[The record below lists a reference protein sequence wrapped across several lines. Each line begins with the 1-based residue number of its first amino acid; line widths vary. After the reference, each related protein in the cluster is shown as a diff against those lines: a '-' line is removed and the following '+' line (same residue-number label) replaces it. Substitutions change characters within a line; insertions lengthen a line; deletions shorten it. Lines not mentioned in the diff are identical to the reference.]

1 MSETDLSDRPGWK
14 AVERWLKE
22 SERPVTPTPMHEP
35 IAKWGTRGLVVG
47 GAIAFALL
55 TVGFAFEGDP
65 SPKDLLAY
73 AILMGLLAIPCS
85 IAGMLVGFAVWV
97 CRRNR
102 GH

>member
-22 SERPVTPTPMHEP
+22 SERPAITPMHEA
-35 IAKWGTRGLVVG
+35 IAKWGTRGLIVG

-55 TVGFAFEGDP
+55 TVGFAIWGDL
-65 SPKDLLAY
+65 SLKALLAY
-73 AILMGLLAIPCS
+73 PILMGLFAIPCS

>member
-22 SERPVTPTPMHEP
+22 SERPVITPMDDP

-47 GAIAFALL
+47 GAIAFAFL
-55 TVGFAFEGDP
+55 TLGFAFEDDP
-65 SPKDLLAY
+65 SPAPHSY
-73 AILMGLLAIPCS
+73 PILMGVLAIPCS

-97 CRRNR
+97 YRRSR
-102 GH
+102 GR